1 MRPTVLALAVVLT
14 PLVATA
20 QPRPETTLPPVV
32 VEGSRVPDERTRT
45 ETEAREELRRVPGG
59 TEVVG
64 TLSPIRVLS
73 TAIKAYAPD
82 IAFTPDGSFLV
93 AWHEEQ
99 AR

>member
-32 VEGSRVPDERTRT
+32 VEGSRVP
-45 ETEAREELRRVPGG
+45 GG

-64 TLSPIRVLS
+64 TLSPLRVLS
-73 TAIKAYAPD
+73 TAIKAHAPD